1 MWVPAFFLRARRV
14 GSPGGGGWA
23 HKSKASI
30 VVCEYLSMGLEAWDR
45 DLAVLL
51 IVHGSRASRYCSLV
65 YRHVFSSLYED
76 ALQSFPQG
84 VNLPNR

>member
-1 MWVPAFFLRARRV
+1 
-14 GSPGGGGWA
+14 
-23 HKSKASI
+23 
-30 VVCEYLSMGLEAWDR
+30 MGLEAWDR

-51 IVHGSRASRYCSLV
+51 IVHGSRASRYRSLV

>member
-1 MWVPAFFLRARRV
+1 
-14 GSPGGGGWA
+14 
-23 HKSKASI
+23 
-30 VVCEYLSMGLEAWDR
+30 MGLEAWDR

-76 ALQSFPQG
+76 ALRSFPQG
-84 VNLPNR
+84 VYQSICSCRVLRAAAVQEATTAKVVVPGY